1 MSTTESV
8 LSRAMRNQPADTT
21 IASLSLLRAMP
32 QRIVK
37 LLSEHGQQRQR
48 INAAPRVRSG
58 ATADQ
63 NVAAQQQ
70 MTRDLEALNQTT
82 LESIVRLRTE
92 TVSLEQATET
102 SLNREMGRPAP
113 SDTNEALLREIREQ
127 RAWDRVRPLLDQ
139 VEPLALDLAVR
150 EHTRTALAMNDDD
163 TLFALRAELSAY
175 AKAKGVSETA
185 PIILAAFDEEMA
197 QVRPNIST
205 ALQAKR
211 ELETGMRRLQ
221 VGFTQAEHMV
231 NTGEFST
238 VIPSWDAKVPDLIVN
253 AGPVDQL

>member
-1 MSTTESV
+1 MSTGESIY
-8 LSRAMRNQPADTT
+8 SAAMKNQPVDTAS
-21 IASLSLLRAMP
+21 ASLNLLRAMP
-32 QRIVK
+32 QRIVN
-37 LLSEHGQQRQR
+37 LLNEHGQQRPR
-48 INAAPRVRSG
+48 INAAPRLASG

-70 MTRDLEALNQTT
+70 MTRDLAALNQST
-82 LESIVRLRTE
+82 LENIVRLRTE
-92 TVSLEQATET
+92 TTSLEQTTVT
-102 SLNREMGRPAP
+102 SLNRELGRPAP

-150 EHTRTALAMNDDD
+150 EHARTALAMNDDD
-163 TLFALRAELSAY
+163 TLFALRAELPAY

-197 QVRPNIST
+197 QVRPSIST

-221 VGFTQAEHMV
+221 VGFTQAEYMV
-231 NTGEFST
+231 KRGEFST

-253 AGPVDQL
+253 AGPVDQM